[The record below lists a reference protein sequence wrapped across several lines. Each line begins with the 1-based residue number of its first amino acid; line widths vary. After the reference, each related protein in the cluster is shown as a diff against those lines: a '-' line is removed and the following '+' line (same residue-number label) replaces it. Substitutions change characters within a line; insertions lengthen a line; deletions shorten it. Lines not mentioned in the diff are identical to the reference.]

1 MFELLKDFVLAC
13 RQTAFVFSAFC
24 ILSVMLLLPKS
35 LRSNRLTDETEK
47 IVVRQRTSID
57 GKIGRMAD
65 AESETI
71 SHDKRT

>member
-1 MFELLKDFVLAC
+1 
-13 RQTAFVFSAFC
+13 
-24 ILSVMLLLPKS
+24 VMLPLPKS

>member
-1 MFELLKDFVLAC
+1 
-13 RQTAFVFSAFC
+13 
-24 ILSVMLLLPKS
+24 MLPLPKS

-57 GKIGRMAD
+57 DKIGRMAD

-71 SHDKRT
+71 FHDKRT